1 MSKLPLRTELPV
13 EETWDLSLLFKNQ
26 AEYLAAVAEVKASV
40 THFKEQYQGKLTNET
55 IIIESLANLEQIKR
69 QLSKIYGYGSLG
81 YEADK
86 LNADNEENYQKLP
99 ALSEFV
105 GATLSFFDSEL
116 LSLEENVLQ
125 AVMKSDEGAPYQYYL
140 QALLREKPHRLSA
153 EVETVLSSLEGTLS
167 SQYPLYLTLKFQD
180 LTFDDF
186 EANGKTYHNSFVS
199 FENDY
204 ESHPNQEIRHAAWAS
219 FHKGL
224 ATFQHTAA
232 ANYINHVKTEKKMAT
247 LRGFD
252 SVIDYLLFSQ
262 QVTRE
267 AYNRQI
273 DVVMSEFAPV
283 MRRYARLLQKEQGL
297 ASISLADIKMP
308 FTQEEPQHISIAEVR
323 KMMEE
328 VFAVFGEEYLSIVKR
343 SFDERWIDFP
353 MNQTKS
359 TGGFC
364 SPVYDGPGYI
374 LLNWNGLLSEA
385 LVLAHEL
392 GHAAHFGL
400 TYDRQLMM
408 TPEASLYFIEAPS
421 TANEVIT
428 CQYLLNQ
435 PLKAAQKR
443 VLITEFIARTYF
455 HNMVTHLLEADF
467 QRKVYLAVDQE
478 EVLNAEKLNDFFK
491 ETLEQFW
498 GEEVVINP
506 GAELTWMRQPHYFM
520 GMYPYT
526 YSAGLTVGTQIG
538 QRIANGERDA
548 IESWLAVLAAGGTL
562 GPLELTAKAGVSME
576 NADALRSAIQYV
588 DGLLDQVEEL
598 ETQN

>member
-204 ESHPNQEIRHAAWAS
+204 ESHPNQEIRP
-219 FHKGL
+219 
-224 ATFQHTAA
+224 
-232 ANYINHVKTEKKMAT
+232 
-247 LRGFD
+247 
-252 SVIDYLLFSQ
+252 
-262 QVTRE
+262 RE
-267 AYNRQI
+267 WTTP
-273 DVVMSEFAPV
+273 D
-283 MRRYARLLQKEQGL
+283 L
-297 ASISLADIKMP
+297 
-308 FTQEEPQHISIAEVR
+308 
-323 KMMEE
+323 
-328 VFAVFGEEYLSIVKR
+328 GE
-343 SFDERWIDFP
+343 
-353 MNQTKS
+353 
-359 TGGFC
+359 
-364 SPVYDGPGYI
+364 
-374 LLNWNGLLSEA
+374 A
-385 LVLAHEL
+385 
-392 GHAAHFGL
+392 
-400 TYDRQLMM
+400 
-408 TPEASLYFIEAPS
+408 
-421 TANEVIT
+421 
-428 CQYLLNQ
+428 
-435 PLKAAQKR
+435 
-443 VLITEFIARTYF
+443 
-455 HNMVTHLLEADF
+455 
-467 QRKVYLAVDQE
+467 
-478 EVLNAEKLNDFFK
+478 
-491 ETLEQFW
+491 
-498 GEEVVINP
+498 
-506 GAELTWMRQPHYFM
+506 
-520 GMYPYT
+520 
-526 YSAGLTVGTQIG
+526 
-538 QRIANGERDA
+538 
-548 IESWLAVLAAGGTL
+548 
-562 GPLELTAKAGVSME
+562 
-576 NADALRSAIQYV
+576 
-588 DGLLDQVEEL
+588 
-598 ETQN
+598 